1 VNELPAEITRLL
13 GSMFAG
19 HTGLSLKEIEAFF
32 KAKGVQV
39 TSYPGDAKPR
49 RALLERTLNAL
60 PPRERLAA
68 ITSLLNFQGRMRHGY
83 PTYADKAR
91 LREWL
96 EDTSKP

>member
-1 VNELPAEITRLL
+1 
-13 GSMFAG
+13 MFAG
-19 HTGLSLKEIEAFF
+19 HTGLSLKEIESFF

-39 TSYPGDAKPR
+39 AAHPGDAKPR

-68 ITSLLNFQGRMRHGY
+68 IESLLNYQGRMRHGY
-83 PTYADKAR
+83 PTHADKVR

-96 EDTSKP
+96 EGRSVP